1 MANRELAELVSD
13 THAMPR
19 VSLFQPTHR
28 SFPDN
33 QQDPI
38 RYRNLLKD
46 IEASLGEQ
54 AHSAQVQALLAP
66 MRALAADEAFWN
78 HALDGIAV
86 FAAPDLFKV
95 LRLQRPVD
103 PAVIVADSFHVK
115 PLLRMLQSAG
125 RFQVLALNRRSVRL
139 FEGDRDVLDEIALA
153 PQVPATIDA
162 ALQGEVDVSRVP
174 APPAE
179 APRSGGAGERIA
191 TRAGTRSGGVH
202 RSHHDVKDAANLEVE
217 RFFRA
222 VDRTIT
228 EHHSRP
234 SGLPLILAAL
244 PEYHSPF
251 HALSH
256 NPQLLDASI
265 AINPQA
271 LSADALRARAW
282 ELLLPS
288 YEARLAGFVDR
299 FGAAM
304 PVGRASDRLDD
315 VGLAAVQ
322 GRIDT
327 LLVDAGR
334 KVPGHLDR
342 DGRVSGGDLAHAGTD
357 DVIDDMAE
365 CVLRSGGDVVVV
377 PSERMPTQSGVVAL
391 LRY

>member
-1 MANRELAELVSD
+1 
-13 THAMPR
+13 
-19 VSLFQPTHR
+19 
-28 SFPDN
+28 
-33 QQDPI
+33 
-38 RYRNLLKD
+38 
-46 IEASLGEQ
+46 
-54 AHSAQVQALLAP
+54 
-66 MRALAADEAFWN
+66 
-78 HALDGIAV
+78 
-86 FAAPDLFKV
+86 
-95 LRLQRPVD
+95 
-103 PAVIVADSFHVK
+103 
-115 PLLRMLQSAG
+115 
-125 RFQVLALNRRSVRL
+125 
-139 FEGDRDVLDEIALA
+139 
-153 PQVPATIDA
+153 
-162 ALQGEVDVSRVP
+162 
-174 APPAE
+174 
-179 APRSGGAGERIA
+179 
-191 TRAGTRSGGVH
+191 
-202 RSHHDVKDAANLEVE
+202 VE

-222 VDRTIT
+222 VDRAIT